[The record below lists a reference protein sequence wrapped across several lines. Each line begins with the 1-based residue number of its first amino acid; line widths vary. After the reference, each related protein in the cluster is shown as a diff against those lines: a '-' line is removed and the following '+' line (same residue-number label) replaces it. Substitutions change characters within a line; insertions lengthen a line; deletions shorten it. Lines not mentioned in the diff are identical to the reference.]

1 LVTAGS
7 QDFSATVTN
16 DPAGKGVSWSI
27 TGCTGGA
34 AVCGTLTDV
43 TTTVATYTAPATV
56 PSGSLGVTATSVT
69 DPTRFITATMVIT
82 AVGAKGQIAFVRT
95 RDGNA
100 EIYVINADESGQVNL
115 TNNPAFDGGQPAWSP
130 DGARIAFVSRRDG
143 NDEIYVMGAN
153 GSNQVNLSNN
163 PALDLSPAW
172 SPDGTKIAF
181 ISDRDGPFQIYV
193 MNADG
198 SGVAR
203 LTHDAASDVEAT
215 WSPDGTKIAFVS
227 GTAQGSQIAVMNAD
241 GSEVVALTSASLDGE
256 PAWSPDGSKIAFSNG
271 QLKVMNAD
279 GSGATI
285 LTSGWNPQ
293 WSPDGS
299 RIAFHRVNHTNRALC
314 SQSPCTLS
322 FHVINADGSGLLQLE
337 HNLTYGGVSSDVGPT
352 WSPDG
357 SKVAFV
363 STPTSGGIF
372 DLFVANADGSGLFDL
387 TPSSGAGFYPAWK
400 PR

>member
-7 QDFSATVTN
+7 RDFSATVTN

-82 AVGAKGQIAFVRT
+82 AVGAKGQ
-95 RDGNA
+95 
-100 EIYVINADESGQVNL
+100 
-115 TNNPAFDGGQPAWSP
+115 
-130 DGARIAFVSRRDG
+130 IAFVSRRDG